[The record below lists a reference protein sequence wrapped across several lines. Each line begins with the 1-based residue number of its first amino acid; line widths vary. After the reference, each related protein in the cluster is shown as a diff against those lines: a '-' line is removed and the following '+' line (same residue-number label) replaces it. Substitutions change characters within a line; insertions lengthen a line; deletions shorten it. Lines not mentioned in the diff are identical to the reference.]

1 MHGNQEEIG
10 PMAAIKA
17 KTVGGSPCSCT
28 ALRKGTRRVSQLYD
42 AVLAPSGLK
51 ITQRAILAQINRSEP
66 TTVSALAEILV
77 MDAGALTHTLKPL
90 DRDDFIAVAVDPN
103 DRRSRLISLTRQGR
117 AKLAETDAL
126 WAQAQAG
133 FDAAIGRMDSDELRR
148 MLRMLVSETFNAN
161 FQEGVAAARIGS
173 GDRLEPGGGMGQAEN
188 DRSG

>member
-28 ALRKGTRRVSQLYD
+28 ALRKATRRVSQLYD

-51 ITQRAILAQINRSEP
+51 ITQRAILALINRSEP

-173 GDRLEPGGGMGQAEN
+173 AMASVNAR
-188 DRSG
+188 